1 MPLCFHLRQIFLYSV
16 LTFSVR
22 YCYFIFQLKDLDSS
36 FWHCC
41 CAVASA
47 KNVLFS
53 TTKGLK
59 TGYDS
64 CSKVLWHVR
73 PRESDN
79 LQDNMQR
86 WQSSVPHKSY
96 VSPCLPPE
104 AEAHSRIHR
113 LLISGHGCLP
123 AASCP
128 RSTQPS
134 RWHGHDKA
142 IRFQIVW
149 VTDRLWRKQ

>member
-1 MPLCFHLRQIFLYSV
+1 MPTV
-16 LTFSVR
+16 SVR
-22 YCYFIFQLKDLDSS
+22 CCYFIFQSKDLDSS
-36 FWHCC
+36 FFGIV
-41 CAVASA
+41 AVLVHPQKKKRNK
-47 KNVLFS
+47 KNVL
-53 TTKGLK
+53 LK

-64 CSKVLWHVR
+64 CSEVLRHVR
-73 PRESDN
+73 LRESDN
-79 LQDNMQR
+79 LQGKMQR
-86 WQSSVPHKSY
+86 WQSSVPRKSY
-96 VSPCLPPE
+96 FSPCLPPE
-104 AEAHSRIHR
+104 AEAHSCIHG

-134 RWHGHDKA
+134 RWHGHDKT